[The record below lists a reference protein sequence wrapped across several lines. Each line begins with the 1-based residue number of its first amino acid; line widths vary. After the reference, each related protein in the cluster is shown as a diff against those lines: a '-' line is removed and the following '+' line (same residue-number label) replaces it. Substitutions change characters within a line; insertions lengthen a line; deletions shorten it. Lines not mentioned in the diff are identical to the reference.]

1 MEQIKNCPNCG
12 APIESHKCPYCGTVF
27 YDFADFEVGKTA
39 YIRLNVNGNL
49 NVFRALLTDFKIEQ
63 GTGDYMYF
71 DNTPVVYKTPEIRLN
86 MNLVLMPDDKGIII
100 ERYIRM
106 EQEGE

>member
-39 YIRLNVNGNL
+39 YIRLNINGNL
-49 NVFRALLTDFKIEQ
+49 NVFRALLTDFEVVQDTDNYI
-63 GTGDYMYF
+63 MYY
-71 DNTPVVYKTPEIRLN
+71 DNTPVAYKNSETRLN

-100 ERYIRM
+100 ERYIRKK
-106 EQEGE
+106 

>member
-12 APIESHKCPYCGTVF
+12 APIGSHKCPYCGTVF

-49 NVFRALLTDFKIEQ
+49 NVFRALLTDLEVVQ
-63 GTGDYMYF
+63 DTDNYMYF
-71 DNTPVVYKTPEIRLN
+71 DNMPVAYKKSETRLT
-86 MNLVLMPDDKGIII
+86 MDLVLMPDDKGIII
-100 ERYIRM
+100 ERYTR
-106 EQEGE
+106 GEK